1 MSFITILP
9 IIGGLVLLAVGAEGL
24 VRGSSSVALRMGV
37 TPLVVGLTIVAFG
50 TGSPEFAV
58 SIGSALE
65 GNTSLALGNI
75 IGSNISNIALIL
87 GIAAVINPLKVRAE
101 IIRRE
106 TPIMV
111 VVTVFLWLLLYD
123 GQLSRFDGAIL
134 TIGAGAYTFLTY
146 YLSKQKQKKE
156 VVEEF
161 EEAFEKPKTSIWID
175 VILIVLGLI
184 LLVLG
189 AHFLLEG
196 AVTIAKYFGLSEV
209 VIGLTIVAIGTSL
222 PELATSAIAAKK
234 GESDVALGNAIGSN
248 VLNIL
253 AVLGITALIQPIS
266 VEGVRSLDLGVM
278 LGSAILL
285 NVLLGRNFVLDRLEG
300 SLLIIGYVVY
310 IYTLLP

>member
-1 MSFITILP
+1 MATSIILIFI
-9 IIGGLVLLAVGAEGL
+9 GLILLAVGAEGL

-65 GNTSLALGNI
+65 GNSAIALGNV
-75 IGSNISNIALIL
+75 IGSNITNIALIL
-87 GIAAVINPLKVRAE
+87 GIAAIIKPLTVRAE
-101 IIRRE
+101 IVRRE

-111 VVTVFLWLLLYD
+111 VVTGFLWLLLYD
-123 GQLSRFDGAIL
+123 GNLSRFDGAIL
-134 TIGAGAYTFLTY
+134 TLGAVGYTFLTY
-146 YLSKQKQKKE
+146 YLSQKKQKKE
-156 VVEEF
+156 VEQEF
-161 EEAFEKPKTSIWID
+161 EEAFEKPTNKVWRD
-175 VILIVLGLI
+175 VVFIVIGLI

-189 AHFLLEG
+189 ANLLLSG
-196 AVTIAKYFGLSEV
+196 AVVIAKYFGLSDI

-222 PELATSAIAAKK
+222 PELATSVIAARK

-266 VEGVRSLDLGVM
+266 LEGVRTLDLAVM
-278 LGSAILL
+278 IGSAILL
-285 NVLLGRNFVLDRLEG
+285 NVLLGRNFVLDRVEG
-300 SLLIIGYVVY
+300 SLLLIGYAIY

>member
-1 MSFITILP
+1 MNFITILS
-9 IIGGLVLLAVGAEGL
+9 ILGGLILLAVGAEGL

-65 GNTSLALGNI
+65 GNTSLAMGNI
-75 IGSNISNIALIL
+75 IGSNITNIALIL
-87 GIAAVINPLKVRAE
+87 GIAAIINPLKVRAE
-101 IIRRE
+101 IVRRE
-106 TPIMV
+106 TPVMV
-111 VVTVFLWLLLYD
+111 VVTGFLWLLLYD
-123 GQLSRFDGAIL
+123 GKLGRIDGAIL
-134 TIGAGAYTFLTY
+134 TGGAVAYTFLTY

-161 EEAFEKPKTSIWID
+161 ADAFETPKTSVWLD
-175 VILIVLGLI
+175 VVLIVIGLI

-189 AHFLLEG
+189 ANFLLDG
-196 AVTIAKYFGLSEV
+196 AVTIAKYFGLSDV

-222 PELATSAIAAKK
+222 PELATSSLAARK

-266 VEGVRSLDLGVM
+266 LEGVRTLDLGVM

-285 NVLLGRNFVLDRLEG
+285 NVLLGRNFVLDRVEG
-300 SLLIIGYVVY
+300 SLLIIGYAVY

>member
-1 MSFITILP
+1 MNFITILS
-9 IIGGLVLLAVGAEGL
+9 ILGGLILLAVGAEGL

-65 GNTSLALGNI
+65 GNTSLAMGNI
-75 IGSNISNIALIL
+75 IGSNITNIALIL
-87 GIAAVINPLKVRAE
+87 GIAAIINPLKVRAE
-101 IIRRE
+101 IVRRE
-106 TPIMV
+106 TPVMV
-111 VVTVFLWLLLYD
+111 VVTGFLWLLLYD
-123 GQLSRFDGAIL
+123 GELGRFDGAIL
-134 TIGAGAYTFLTY
+134 TGGAVAYTFLTY

-161 EEAFEKPKTSIWID
+161 ADAFETPKTSVWLD
-175 VILIVLGLI
+175 VVLIVIGLI

-189 AHFLLEG
+189 ANFLLDG
-196 AVTIAKYFGLSEV
+196 AVTIAKYFGLSDV

-222 PELATSAIAAKK
+222 PELATSSLAARK

-266 VEGVRSLDLGVM
+266 LEGVRTLDLGVM

-285 NVLLGRNFVLDRLEG
+285 NVLLGRNFVLDRVEG
-300 SLLIIGYVVY
+300 SLLIIGYAVY

>member
-1 MSFITILP
+1 M
-9 IIGGLVLLAVGAEGL
+9 LAVGAEGL

-58 SIGSALE
+58 SIGSALD
-65 GNTSLALGNI
+65 GNASLALGNV
-75 IGSNISNIALIL
+75 IGSNITNIALIL
-87 GIAAVINPLKVRAE
+87 GIAALIKPLTVKAE
-101 IIRRE
+101 IVRRE

-111 VVTVFLWLLLYD
+111 VITGLLWLLLYD
-123 GQLSRFDGAIL
+123 GELSRFDGAIL
-134 TIGAGAYTFLTY
+134 TIGAVAYTFLTY
-146 YLSKQKQKKE
+146 YLSKQKQKKG

-161 EEAFEKPKTSIWID
+161 AEAFEQPKNSVWLDIIF
-175 VILIVLGLI
+175 IIIGLGL
-184 LLVLG
+184 LLLG
-189 AHFLLEG
+189 AHFLLSG
-196 AVTIAKYFGLSEV
+196 AVEIAKYFGLSDV

-222 PELATSAIAAKK
+222 PELATSALAARK

-253 AVLGITALIQPIS
+253 AVLGVTALIQPIS
-266 VEGVRSLDLGVM
+266 LEGVRTLDLGVM

-285 NVLLGRNFVLDRLEG
+285 NVLLGRNFVLDRVEG
-300 SLLIIGYVVY
+300 ALLIIGYLIY

>member
-1 MSFITILP
+1 MNFITILS
-9 IIGGLVLLAVGAEGL
+9 ILGGLILLAVGAEGL

-65 GNTSLALGNI
+65 GNTSLAMGNI
-75 IGSNISNIALIL
+75 IGSNITNIALIL
-87 GIAAVINPLKVRAE
+87 GIAAIINPLKVRAE
-101 IIRRE
+101 IVRRE
-106 TPIMV
+106 TPVMV
-111 VVTVFLWLLLYD
+111 VVTGFLWLLLYD
-123 GQLSRFDGAIL
+123 GELGRIDGAIL
-134 TIGAGAYTFLTY
+134 TGGAVAYTFLTY

-161 EEAFEKPKTSIWID
+161 ADAFETPKTSVWLD
-175 VILIVLGLI
+175 VVLIVIGLI

-189 AHFLLEG
+189 ANFLLDG
-196 AVTIAKYFGLSEV
+196 AVTIAKYFGLSDV
-209 VIGLTIVAIGTSL
+209 VIGLTIIAVGTSL
-222 PELATSAIAAKK
+222 PELATSSLAARK

-266 VEGVRSLDLGVM
+266 LEGVRTLDLGVM

-285 NVLLGRNFVLDRLEG
+285 NVLLGRNFVLDRVEG
-300 SLLIIGYVVY
+300 SLLIIGYAVY

>member
-1 MSFITILP
+1 MNFITILS
-9 IIGGLVLLAVGAEGL
+9 ILGGLILLAVGAEGL

-65 GNTSLALGNI
+65 GNTSLAMGNI
-75 IGSNISNIALIL
+75 IGSNITNIALIL
-87 GIAAVINPLKVRAE
+87 GIAAIINPLKVRAE
-101 IIRRE
+101 IVRRE
-106 TPIMV
+106 TPVMV
-111 VVTVFLWLLLYD
+111 VVTGFLWLLLYD
-123 GQLSRFDGAIL
+123 GELGRFDGAIL
-134 TIGAGAYTFLTY
+134 TGGAVAYTFLTY

-161 EEAFEKPKTSIWID
+161 ADAFETPKTSVWLD
-175 VILIVLGLI
+175 VVLIVIGLI

-189 AHFLLEG
+189 ANFLLDG
-196 AVTIAKYFGLSEV
+196 AVTIAKYFGLSDV
-209 VIGLTIVAIGTSL
+209 VIGLTIIAVGTSL
-222 PELATSAIAAKK
+222 PELATSSLAARK

-266 VEGVRSLDLGVM
+266 LEGVRTLDLGVM

-285 NVLLGRNFVLDRLEG
+285 NVLLGRNFVLDRVEG
-300 SLLIIGYVVY
+300 SLLIIGYAVY